1 MSMRTRR
8 RYLSPLIRLSL
19 TLLSATS
26 LALAAIAGTA
36 PSAAASARPGTSH
49 GGLVHAAYF
58 AGPNAPITVP
68 NAPSVNDA
76 GVAVLDQNPANSSS
90 TNADIT
96 DYNAAFEAMT
106 AQMSDVE
113 DKGNQIIA
121 EADALE
127 GKADPFNQKVTALN
141 SQIDA
146 HNGKVSDLQARIDAH
161 NAKPNTFTLPD
172 QQAEAD
178 AYQAEADELNREKS
192 ALDAEE
198 TSLQAQKD
206 QLDAER
212 TGLTNEL
219 NKLQSDI
226 DALDAEITTVENKQQ
241 ELENKRQT
249 IAEEMATD
257 EENAINQRE
266 AAAAEA
272 GMDSPGATAMAEGGD
287 APQPIDESD
296 PSAQSSS
303 STSVQSDPAMDD
315 SAGGDM
321 PSEAGQ
327 NAALDTYGR
336 QNGVTVIE
344 QPVTVEL
351 PPQALRSMSPSQ
363 AAQVSPS
370 ATFQGVVR
378 EPSGNYKAIE
388 VVSPGSGFTPGQA
401 AFDNAINQG
410 ARATT
415 TVSGRPA
422 TIDATDTVVEPG
434 PSPAPAPAPSGGGT
448 PAPATSQDD
457 KNKDCRDEKP
467 GGATDLPN
475 RGWVL
480 YGPLGANGRATGMQ
494 ACLFGYKAN
503 TKTDPQVRPVGW
515 DAAVRRAGQLMEL
528 DPEDPNPLAACHFLA
543 ARFDGSNK
551 DKPNFTTC
559 WQNPVNVSGRGMSG
573 LEDAVA
579 SDLNSGMVVAF
590 SESAVYETPASDTPV
605 GYDTNAYAQKPGT
618 SQLLPIG
625 SPYIPNAKEINGVE
639 KNIGN

>member
-1 MSMRTRR
+1 MDIRR
-8 RYLSPLIRLSL
+8 MYVRPLIRLSL
-19 TLLSATS
+19 TVLSATS

-36 PSAAASARPGTSH
+36 PSAAASAGPGASH
-49 GGLVHAAYF
+49 GGLAHVAYF
-58 AGPNAPITVP
+58 AGPSTPITVP
-68 NAPSVNDA
+68 SAPSVNDS
-76 GVAVLDQNPANSSS
+76 GVAVLDQSPANSSS
-90 TNADIT
+90 TNADIA
-96 DYNAAFEAMT
+96 DYDAEFEAMT

-113 DKGNQIIA
+113 DKGDQIIA
-121 EADALE
+121 EADALQA
-127 GKADPFNQKVTALN
+127 KADPFDQKVTALN
-141 SQIDA
+141 SRIDA

-178 AYQAEADELNREKS
+178 AYQAEADELNGEKS

-212 TGLTNEL
+212 TGLTTEL

-257 EENAINQRE
+257 EENAITQQE
-266 AAAAEA
+266 AAAALP

-296 PSAQSSS
+296 PSTQSSS
-303 STSVQSDPAMDD
+303 SSSVQSDPAIDD

-327 NAALDTYGR
+327 NAALDTYGQ

-351 PPQALRSMSPSQ
+351 PPQALRSMSPTQ
-363 AAQVSPS
+363 AAQVTPS

-401 AFDNAINQG
+401 AFNNAINQG

-415 TVSGRPA
+415 TVDGRRA
-422 TIDATDTVVEPG
+422 VIDATDTVVEPG

-448 PAPATSQDD
+448 PAPSTSRDD
-457 KNKDCRDEKP
+457 ENKDCRDDKP
-467 GGATDLPN
+467 GGAEDLPN

-480 YGPLGANGRATGMQ
+480 YGPLGPNGRATGML
-494 ACLFGYKAN
+494 ACLFGYGPD
-503 TKTDPQVRPVGW
+503 TKTNPQVEPVGW
-515 DAAVRRAGQLMEL
+515 DAAVRRAGQLMRL
-528 DPEDPNPLAACHFLA
+528 DPEDRNPLAACHFLA
-543 ARFDGSNK
+543 ARFNGSNT
-551 DKPNFTTC
+551 DKRNFTTC

-573 LEDAVA
+573 LENAVA
-579 SDLNSGMVVAF
+579 DDLKSGMVVAF
-590 SESAVYETPASDTPV
+590 SESAVYETLASDTPV
-605 GYDTNAYAQKPGT
+605 GYNTNAYAQKPGT
-618 SQLLPIG
+618 SRLLPIG
-625 SPYIPNAKEINGVE
+625 SPYIPNAKLIDGVE
-639 KNIGN
+639 ENIGN